1 MVVRNRFQ
9 NKVVLVTGSGQ
20 GIGRGIALRF
30 AKEGATLIVV
40 DIKEELA
47 NAVLKDIQSTG
58 SNGLVIKADATQAE
72 EVKKAVKTALDKFG
86 KIDVLV
92 NNVGNCVVRPL
103 LESSE
108 SDWEGSININAKST
122 FLWSMA
128 VVKSMIERK
137 SGCIVNISSGA
148 GKVGDPYSGVY
159 TAAKHAVIGL
169 TKNLALELAPYGIR
183 ANAVCPG
190 EVDTP
195 MEDIFLQQLGSRI
208 GKSPDQLRKELVQT
222 IPLGRLVTP
231 EDIAGVVAFLAS
243 DDSKFMTGQ
252 SINVTGGGIMY

>member
-137 SGCIVNISSGA
+137 LPAVSSTY
-148 GKVGDPYSGVY
+148 P
-159 TAAKHAVIGL
+159 
-169 TKNLALELAPYGIR
+169 
-183 ANAVCPG
+183 
-190 EVDTP
+190 
-195 MEDIFLQQLGSRI
+195 
-208 GKSPDQLRKELVQT
+208 LV
-222 IPLGRLVTP
+222 LGRSGIPILACTQQPNTP
-231 EDIAGVVAFLAS
+231 LL
-243 DDSKFMTGQ
+243 DSQRT
-252 SINVTGGGIMY
+252 

>member
-1 MVVRNRFQ
+1 M
-9 NKVVLVTGSGQ
+9 
-20 GIGRGIALRF
+20 
-30 AKEGATLIVV
+30 
-40 DIKEELA
+40 
-47 NAVLKDIQSTG
+47 
-58 SNGLVIKADATQAE
+58 
-72 EVKKAVKTALDKFG
+72 
-86 KIDVLV
+86 
-92 NNVGNCVVRPL
+92 
-103 LESSE
+103 
-108 SDWEGSININAKST
+108 
-122 FLWSMA
+122 
-128 VVKSMIERK
+128 
-137 SGCIVNISSGA
+137 
-148 GKVGDPYSGVY
+148 Y